1 MLLYSPGGSVPRKS
15 DTRAMFAFLF
25 RVINTATSTQ
35 RFCKSGPANCN
46 RRLSDSV
53 KANPKSC
60 LSASLH
66 QSEPV
71 GNPNNA
77 GKLKELFVKS

>member
-1 MLLYSPGGSVPRKS
+1 MLLYSPGRSVPRKS

-25 RVINTATSTQ
+25 RVVNTATSTQ

-46 RRLSDSV
+46 HCLSDSV
-53 KANPKSC
+53 KTNPKSC

-66 QSEPV
+66 QSEPLS
-71 GNPNNA
+71 NPNNA